1 MKTLK
6 NFWKKTKSLANTVW
20 TVLKYTLTAYTIVS
34 VAFLTLTLTG
44 HQNYVETGTVQAES
58 SKLEDM
64 SYKQW
69 RDARAKQMMATDE
82 WKDHMRSEAK
92 RAIDMQTQVK
102 SMSEMDKKNRE
113 WNQKLYGQDTVP
125 ETTN

>member
-6 NFWKKTKSLANTVW
+6 NFWKKTKSLASTVW
-20 TVLKYTLTAYTIVS
+20 TVLKYALTAYAVVS

-44 HQNYVETGTVQAES
+44 HQDYVAVDTVNADNNTLGE
-58 SKLEDM
+58 M
-64 SYKQW
+64 SYKEW
-69 RDARAKQMMATDE
+69 RDARAKQMMTTDE